1 MPELAE
7 LRLTADFVN
16 QSSTNRIFKDVWKN
30 PVHKLQTLDLSQHL
44 GKGETFRIRAISRG
58 KELKLEIIPETSNP
72 FPIIFTLGM
81 GGHFS
86 YNLIEKRAKHTHFS
100 FLSVDEQ
107 SELEFVDVR
116 RFGRWKISDWNPD
129 RSPDLTTETD
139 QWKSN
144 ILNNL
149 NHKDFNRPFY
159 EWLMNQRWIN
169 GYGNY
174 LRAELVQRMDINPFA
189 TAREVI
195 TKYQE
200 SFFSIAPLLPDQA
213 YLLGGGQI
221 YSWSNPLQ
229 DMDIEPYKWKEWMRA
244 YKNPSFNNILDRNG
258 RRFWYDPKW
267 KITL

>member
-16 QSSTNRIFKDVWKN
+16 QSVANRSFVSTWKN
-30 PVHKLQTLDLSQHL
+30 PVHKLADLNLEPLLQND
-44 GKGETFRIRAISRG
+44 EEFTIQAISRG
-58 KELKLEIIPETSNP
+58 KELKLQIIPQESVP

-86 YNLIEKRAKHTHFS
+86 YNQISERTKHTHFS
-100 FLSVDEQ
+100 FLSSDGE

-129 RSPDLTTETD
+129 RSPDLTTETASW
-139 QWKSN
+139 QQN
-144 ILNNL
+144 IMQNL
-149 NHKDFNRPFY
+149 GHKDFKRPFY

-174 LRAELVQRMDINPFA
+174 LRAELCQRMDIDPFL
-189 TAREVI
+189 TARAVI
-195 TKYQE
+195 GSHGE
-200 SFFSIAPLLPDQA
+200 SFFSIAPLLPNEA

-229 DMDIEPYKWKEWMRA
+229 DMTIEPHKWDAWMRA
-244 YKNPSFNNILDRNG
+244 YKNPNYHNIIDRNG
-258 RRFWYDPKW
+258 RRFWYHPKW
-267 KITL
+267 APK